1 MVKATKKQQA
11 EFEKML
17 YKELRGTEPPS
28 KIPTKPKRGGTAEQV
43 ASDDEIQKRI
53 IEKIKT
59 ARSEVQK
66 AKDAT
71 TARRLAES
79 KMQKV
84 LPSEDAINKYIE
96 SWKSKVPSMIESG
109 SRVAGRPLTEQEIQK
124 IHATVPTRDY
134 VINHLTKFKEYSI
147 KKNTTS
153 EPNMSPKRL
162 TSPDELAKNDQI
174 NKSLSRLS
182 KTRKGI
188 ISTRSESSIKFGG
201 NTTPLQIAVDSTARQ
216 VEELLPNSKTASL
229 EVRNRT
235 SGSAEGTSAHK
246 KYSRVSKNINAVPK
260 VTDRG
265 VVGFS
270 KDVPPLRSS
279 IPKVLKGSR
288 IKSIIN
294 KSIPIASKIARNPIV
309 KVASRIANSGV
320 VRAAGTASIV
330 IGAASDIMNISKAT
344 REVRKAIIHKG
355 VESIPRKTTT
365 NLEVRNRTSGS
376 AVVPT
381 ANQQV
386 ANLQKAKLGGSIPIP
401 KSQAVMNTEAG
412 KRYGWG
418 SPPLRNLNEVPNKN
432 FVKSSA
438 LRSPATTARVV
449 PTPHPSGVDTRVKAS
464 LEVRSRTSGS
474 AVVPTANRYP
484 ADATKPKITV
494 NPLRKKTNRVS
505 TPITPKR
512 PSEITEDLSFLNVP
526 SFTSLEVRSR
536 TSGSAVV
543 PTANSVRKSPVRPI
557 PTRTQTPEQFMS
569 PSMSLATLPKIN
581 RYKLGVMR

>member
-1 MVKATKKQQA
+1 MAKKKQIPQFTVEDYNRINDA
-11 EFEKML
+11 YLKKKQDEEIAKLKVGSKNLKARLFGRTEIPP
-17 YKELRGTEPPS
+17 ELPPILRS
-28 KIPTKPKRGGTAEQV
+28 RRSAKFWREDKLRTATHPIREQVKSAKKIPTKPLQYV
-43 ASDDEIQKRI
+43 NQNDSL
-53 IEKIKT
+53 
-59 ARSEVQK
+59 SEVQK
-66 AKDAT
+66 AKAET
-71 TARRLAES
+71 SARRLAES

-201 NTTPLQIAVDSTARQ
+201 NTTPLQSMKSPTPRLKTRIPSRTPAVTSNPNTQ
-216 VEELLPNSKTASL
+216 VGLQSKPKKVPKQITDY
-229 EVRNRT
+229 E
-235 SGSAEGTSAHK
+235 GWQKWAEPISK
-246 KYSRVSKNINAVPK
+246 SSKIKNIV
-260 VTDRG
+260 
-265 VVGFS
+265 S
-270 KDVPPLRSS
+270 
-279 IPKVLKGSR
+279 
-288 IKSIIN
+288 

-432 FVKSSA
+432 FVKSSV

-464 LEVRSRTSGS
+464 
-474 AVVPTANRYP
+474 RYP

-512 PSEITEDLSFLNVP
+512 PSEITEDLSFLNVS
-526 SFTSLEVRSR
+526 SFTASTR
-536 TSGSAVV
+536 T
-543 PTANSVRKSPVRPI
+543 SPVRPI
-557 PTRTQTPEQFMS
+557 PTRVQTPEQFMS

-581 RYKLGVMR
+581 RYKLGVQR